1 METNRKCEEA
11 RELTFAEFLIKMGLE
26 EGTVKMEQAEKR
38 KDLLEGFIMRIQQ
51 LVRILHENAT

>member
-1 METNRKCEEA
+1 METIRKCEEA
-11 RELTFAEFLIKMGLE
+11 RELTFAKFLIKMGLE

-51 LVRILHENAT
+51 VVRNTT